1 MTEELELLMPG
12 GSLEKIKYAIAYGAD
27 AIYAGVPRYSLRARE
42 NEFFD
47 PELIKEAVDYV
58 HAKGKK
64 IYLTANI
71 YAHNNKI
78 NGFMEAM
85 SDMVQ
90 LKPDAFI
97 MTDPGL
103 IALTKEK
110 FPEAVIHLST
120 QANNTNWAQVKF
132 WKDYGI
138 ERAIL
143 ARELRIEEIREI
155 YEKVPEIE
163 LEAFVHGSICMAY
176 SGRCLLS
183 NYLSYRDA
191 NQGTCSH
198 TCRWGFKVFANANTD
213 PGSRLEAPGENS
225 QNPEPRT
232 SSFLGDDIRTE
243 YIPLDGDF
251 YLEERE
257 RPGEMMPIDEDEYG
271 TYIMNSKDL
280 CGIDYIKELRD
291 AGIVSFKVE
300 GRNKTEY
307 YASLV
312 ARAYRKG
319 IDELQDKGEISD
331 ETRDWMLAEVSTTAN
346 RGFIPGFYPRN
357 AKAAA
362 QELERSH
369 CVQTHLYGGRVL
381 AYDPATRVACLEV
394 KNRMDKGDLLT
405 FITPEKEVEIN
416 FEDVYYNGHPE
427 ALEFSEK
434 LHRHPKKAFNQ
445 NQIEKTDHAHG
456 GGKNIFIKLSEDLG
470 DNWSTAI
477 VRMPYKEAQTL
488 RQRTPVV
495 A

>member
-1 MTEELELLMPG
+1 MNTELELLMPG

-47 PELIKEAVDYV
+47 PELIKEAVDFV
-58 HAKGKK
+58 HAAGKK
-64 IYLTANI
+64 IYLTCNI

-78 NGFMEAM
+78 NSFMEAM
-85 SDMVQ
+85 TEMVS

-155 YEKVPEIE
+155 HDKVPDIE

-198 TCRWGFKVFANANTD
+198 TCRWGFKVSANDATTTAGASD
-213 PGSRLEAPGENS
+213 
-225 QNPEPRT
+225 
-232 SSFLGDDIRTE
+232 FDDVRTE

-257 RPGEMMPIDEDEYG
+257 RPGEMMPIDEDEFG

-291 AGIVSFKVE
+291 AGVISFKVE

-312 ARAYRKG
+312 ARAYRRG
-319 IDELQDKGEISD
+319 IDELTIKNEISD
-331 ETRDWMLAEVSTTAN
+331 ETRDWMLAEVCTTAN

-369 CVQTHLYGGRVL
+369 SVQTHLYAGRVL
-381 AYDPATRVACLEV
+381 AYDASSRVACLEI
-394 KNRMDKGDLLT
+394 KNRIDKGDKLT
-405 FITPEKEVEIN
+405 FISPEREFEIE
-416 FEDVYYNGHPE
+416 FAEAYYNGHPD
-427 ALEFSEK
+427 ALEFSAK
-434 LHRHPKKAFNQ
+434 LHRNPKKEFNA
-445 NQIEKTDHAHG
+445 NQIEATDHAHG
-456 GGKNIFIKLSEDLG
+456 GGQNIFVKLDQDLG
-470 DNWSTAI
+470 ANAETTI
-477 VRMPYKEAQTL
+477 IRMIYKEAQTL
-488 RQRTPVV
+488 KNRTPVI

>member
-1 MTEELELLMPG
+1 MKNTELELLMPG
-12 GSLEKIKYAIAYGAD
+12 GSLEKIKYAVSYGAD

-78 NGFMEAM
+78 NGFMDAM
-85 SDMVQ
+85 ADMVQ

-132 WKDYGI
+132 WKDYGV

-143 ARELRIEEIREI
+143 ARELRIDEIREI
-155 YEKVPEIE
+155 HDKVPDIE

-198 TCRWGFKVFANANTD
+198 TCRWGFRVHANDAVSMQANE
-213 PGSRLEAPGENS
+213 EAIS
-225 QNPEPRT
+225 QQT
-232 SSFLGDDIRTE
+232 QFDDVRTE

-257 RPGEMMPIDEDEYG
+257 RPGEMMPIDEDEFG

-319 IDELQDKGEISD
+319 LDELQSTDKISS

-369 CVQTHLYGGRVL
+369 CVQTHLYAARVV
-381 AYDPATRVACLEV
+381 AYDAASQVACLEV
-394 KNRMDKGDLLT
+394 KNRMDDGDSLS
-405 FITPEKEVEIN
+405 FITPNAE
-416 FEDVYYNGHPE
+416 FEMKFADAYYNGHPD
-427 ALEFSEK
+427 ALDLSQK
-434 LHRHPKKAFNQ
+434 LHRNSKKEFNE
-445 NQIEKTDHAHG
+445 NQIEKTNHAHG
-456 GGKNIFIKLSEDLG
+456 GGKNIFIKLSQDLG
-470 DNWSTAI
+470 EDWDSAI
-477 VRMPYKEAQTL
+477 VRMPYKEAETL
-488 RQRTPVV
+488 RKRTPVGSLV
-495 A
+495 GS

>member
-1 MTEELELLMPG
+1 MNPEFELLMPG

-27 AIYAGVPRYSLRARE
+27 AVFAGVPRYSLRARE
-42 NEFFD
+42 NEFWD
-47 PELIKEAVDYV
+47 PELVKEAVDFV
-58 HAKGKK
+58 HARGKK
-64 IYLTANI
+64 IYLTCNI

-85 SDMVQ
+85 TDMMSF
-90 LKPDAFI
+90 KPDAFI

-110 FPEAVIHLST
+110 FPDAVIHLST
-120 QANNTNWAQVKF
+120 QANNTNWAQAKF
-132 WKDYGI
+132 WRDYGVK
-138 ERAIL
+138 RVIL
-143 ARELRIEEIREI
+143 ARELRIDEIREI
-155 YEKVPEIE
+155 HDKVPGLE

-198 TCRWGFKVFANANTD
+198 TCRWGFKVHANDIARPKLNTK
-213 PGSRLEAPGENS
+213 GES
-225 QNPEPRT
+225 IFE
-232 SSFLGDDIRTE
+232 FDDVATD
-243 YIPLDGDF
+243 YVPLDGDF

-257 RPGEMMPIDEDEYG
+257 RPGEMMPVDEDEFG

-280 CGIDYIKELRD
+280 CAVDYLAELRD
-291 AGIVSFKVE
+291 AGVISFKVE

-319 IDELQDKGEISD
+319 LDAIDGGKPLPKEV
-331 ETRDWMLAEVSTTAN
+331 RDWMLEEVSTTAN
-346 RGFIPGFYPRN
+346 RGFIPGFYARN

-369 CVQTHLYGGRVL
+369 SVQTHLYAARVV
-381 AYDPATRVACLEV
+381 AYDAATQVAELEI
-394 KNRMDKGDLLT
+394 KNRFDKGDKLT
-405 FITPEKEVEIN
+405 VINPESEREIE
-416 FEDVYYNGHPE
+416 FTGAFYNGHPE
-427 ALEFSEK
+427 ALEFSAS
-434 LHRHPKKAFNQ
+434 RHQNSKKEFNA
-445 NQIEKTDHAHG
+445 NQIEATDHAHG
-456 GGKNIFIKLSEDLG
+456 GGKNIFLKLPFDLG
-470 DNWSTAI
+470 SNWDTAI
-477 VRMPYKEAQTL
+477 VRMPYKEAITL
-488 RQRTPVV
+488 RERTAVKT